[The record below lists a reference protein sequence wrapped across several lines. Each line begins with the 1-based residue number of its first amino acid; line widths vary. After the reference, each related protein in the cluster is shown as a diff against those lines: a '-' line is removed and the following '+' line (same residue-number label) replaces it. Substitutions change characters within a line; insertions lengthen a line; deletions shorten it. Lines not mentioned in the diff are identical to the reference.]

1 MSELEQE
8 ILQRIEELEDAA
20 MKQDDNQA
28 AQTSQPGMAAP
39 RRPTAAESRR
49 WLEEH
54 MWTLPLL
61 DECCADEI
69 LGDAD
74 DGIC

>member
-1 MSELEQE
+1 
-8 ILQRIEELEDAA
+8 

-54 MWTLPLL
+54 VWSLPLL
-61 DECCADEI
+61 DERCADAI
-69 LGDAD
+69 LGYAD